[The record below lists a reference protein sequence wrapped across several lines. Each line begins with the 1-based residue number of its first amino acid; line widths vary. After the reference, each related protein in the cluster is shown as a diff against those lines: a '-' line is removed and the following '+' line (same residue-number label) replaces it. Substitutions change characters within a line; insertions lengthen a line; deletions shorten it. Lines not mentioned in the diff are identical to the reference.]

1 MEKRSGKVVLKRI
14 RYIEICVAAVVLSL
28 ISNLSELFGR
38 VEYETTVRSV
48 FISST
53 FDCVKVLETQS
64 FMLGIENLCMLIVF
78 LFLIHD
84 FISFD
89 ISHQGVYALVRIKK
103 RTSWYWRKIVK
114 LLGVCGVY
122 VGIYLMCTYLISM
135 HYVIGSFGD
144 FDIVLFG
151 KVFISMVMLIFFCS
165 VVTVIVDMQVGRN
178 ISILAGTCVLC
189 LLVMLQLRTYNTIVS
204 GYGWALG
211 INPASGIFL
220 IEQNLK
226 YYIYFIGFNVL
237 ENGVLLRW
245 FANRLETYDIVT
257 YKGKEGY

>member
-1 MEKRSGKVVLKRI
+1 MEKRSGKVALRRI
-14 RYIEICVAAVVLSL
+14 RYVEICFAAVLLSM

-38 VEYETTVRSV
+38 VEYETTVSNV

-53 FDCVKVLETQS
+53 FDCVKVLESQS

-103 RTSWYWRKIVK
+103 RARWYWKKIIG
-114 LLGVCGVY
+114 LLGICGVY

-135 HYVIGSFGD
+135 HYVTGTFCG
-144 FDIVLFG
+144 FDIILFG
-151 KVFISMVMLIFFCS
+151 KVFVSMVILLFFCS

-178 ISILAGTCVLC
+178 ISILAGTGVLC
-189 LLVMLQLRTYNTIVS
+189 LLVMLQLRTYNIIVS

-211 INPASGIFL
+211 LNPASGIFL
-220 IEQNLK
+220 VEQEVK
-226 YYIYFIGFNVL
+226 YYICLICFNVS
-237 ENGVLLRW
+237 ENGILLGW
-245 FANRLETYDIVT
+245 FAKRLETYDIVT